1 MEVGLKVE
9 GLDEVEKQLLKLG
22 AEMGEKTLLGALM
35 NAALPTFK
43 RAKNAAPGSIS
54 KAVSRVK
61 HRSTKT
67 RKIAIKGI
75 SANGKSAAG
84 VSVIVRK
91 KKAPHAH
98 LVEHGTK
105 QRQTK
110 GKGNKKPYRN
120 ANRGRMKAQHFMQEA
135 WESEGGQN
143 AVDRFSKNIRQRIK
157 RLTKK

>member
-1 MEVGLKVE
+1 MEVDLKVK
-9 GLDEVEKQLLKLG
+9 GLEEVEKQLLKLG
-22 AEMGEKTLLGALM
+22 AQVGEKALLGALM

-67 RKIAIKGI
+67 RKIAVKGI
-75 SANGKSAAG
+75 AANGKNAAG

-98 LVEHGTK
+98 LVEQGTK

-120 ANRGRMKAQHFMQEA
+120 ANRGRMKAQRFMQDA
-135 WESEGGQN
+135 WEVEGGQK
-143 AVDRFSKNIRQRIK
+143 AVDRFSKNIKQRIK
-157 RLTKK
+157 RLTKQ